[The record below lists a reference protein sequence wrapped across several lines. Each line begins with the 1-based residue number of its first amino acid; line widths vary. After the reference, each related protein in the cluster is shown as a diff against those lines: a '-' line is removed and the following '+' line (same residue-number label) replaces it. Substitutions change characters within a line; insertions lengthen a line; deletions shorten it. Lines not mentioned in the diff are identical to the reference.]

1 MTKNTASDLM
11 LEVPEQKFKN
21 NKKKQFNL
29 EKFSCMLK
37 IRPFSADFEEQKN
50 AKKRK
55 EKKSFLQFS
64 KFFGQK

>member
-1 MTKNTASDLM
+1 MTKNTASDLI

-21 NKKKQFNL
+21 NKKQFNL

-37 IRPFSADFEEQKN
+37 IRPFSADFEEQKMP
-50 AKKRK
+50 KKEK
-55 EKKSFLQFS
+55 KKKSFLQFS